1 MKKIFG
7 VANASLGIVLL
18 VIALVFLKVAKNFDN
33 KEAFYSTLITTIV
46 VIIVGSYFLVRGLLV
61 ILESPYSPSAAMNLP
76 LTPPFPNTILLFIPI
91 LIYFF
96 GIYAIIEYIR
106 KKYVTKEAQME
117 VINKD
122 AIAPMD
128 LEIAR
133 KLFHTVIDAVLI
145 CYLFLG
151 DFVSE
156 SVFSAATSMGTTH
169 GYTPFFFIVH
179 AIIWMKKPYIIPN
192 GGQMVTVFAVF
203 LVFIL
208 ASFSDLIRLYK
219 FRYYPIKV
227 VSNIYREKE
236 RYYFGPHIYLAAGG
250 LFATVFFPPK
260 IAMATIAVAAL
271 GDAFATIIGI
281 SYGKHKLHGG
291 KSRKTWEGCI
301 AGFIAGF
308 GFALLSYIILLPKYP
323 DGNLMEGIVVSLVGS
338 LILFLI
344 DFYSP
349 PIKAS
354 DNILNPVLCSIAMF
368 TISLFL

>member
-1 MKKIFG
+1 M
-7 VANASLGIVLL
+7 
-18 VIALVFLKVAKNFDN
+18 
-33 KEAFYSTLITTIV
+33 ITSI
-46 VIIVGSYFLVRGLLV
+46 VIIVIGIYFFLRGLLV
-61 ILESPYSPSAAMNLP
+61 MLESPYDPSAAMNLP

-96 GIYAIIEYIR
+96 GVYAIKEYIQ
-106 KKYVTKEAQME
+106 KKYITEEAQKK
-117 VINKD
+117 VIHKD

-145 CYLFLG
+145 CYLFIG
-151 DFVSE
+151 DFVSIA
-156 SVFSAATSMGTTH
+156 VFSSATAMGTTH
-169 GYTPFFFIVH
+169 GYTQFFFIVH
-179 AIIWMKKPYIIPN
+179 ALIWMKTPYIIPN
-192 GGQMVTVFAVF
+192 AGQMITVFAILIVF
-203 LVFIL
+203 FI

-219 FRYYPIKV
+219 FRYYPIKA

-236 RYYFGPHIYLAAGG
+236 RYFFGPHIYLAAGG
-250 LFATVFFPPK
+250 LFAVLFFPPK
-260 IAMATIAVAAL
+260 IGMATIAIAAL

-301 AGFIAGF
+301 GGFIAGF
-308 GFALLSYIILLPKYP
+308 GFSLLSYLVLLPQYP
-323 DGNLMEGIVVSLVGS
+323 DGNLLEGIIISLTGALV
-338 LILFLI
+338 LFLI

-354 DNILNPVLCSIAMF
+354 DNILNPVICSIAMF
-368 TISLFL
+368 TISIII